1 MVRSFLCCCVSLSPR
16 EDWFLAWDTAV
27 KLAHSGIVLM
37 HFLAELINFLRDH
50 LVCML
55 LVPEHHLHEVELALD
70 ETTRAN
76 VRVDI
81 GDLTCF
87 DTTTDGL
94 ERLLEVAT
102 LLALSSCFLILC
114 GAVRVQDHTIDIT
127 ERLIRTEHAEGA
139 PMLVRFDLVVKDS
152 TDLVNFDDGCPGVV
166 VNDAILLIVVEHTL
180 LLQSCVSRV
189 LLVMGKRVFMSDCD
203 VGVDDGIGSRDSSHA
218 GRVVSL

>member
-1 MVRSFLCCCVSLSPR
+1 MHT
-16 EDWFLAWDTAV
+16 LAQLANAV
-27 KLAHSGIVLM
+27 
-37 HFLAELINFLRDH
+37 FDH
-50 LVCML
+50 LIGL
-55 LVPEHHLHEVELALD
+55 LLILQHHLHEVELALD

-127 ERLIRTEHAEGA
+127 ERLIRT
-139 PMLVRFDLVVKDS
+139 
-152 TDLVNFDDGCPGVV
+152 
-166 VNDAILLIVVEHTL
+166 
-180 LLQSCVSRV
+180 
-189 LLVMGKRVFMSDCD
+189 
-203 VGVDDGIGSRDSSHA
+203 
-218 GRVVSL
+218 